1 MIGDNIIE
9 FYSTVTEING
19 EIPLISFNYNNSLNN
34 YIIDYSELD
43 EKIGLLI

>member
-9 FYSTVTEING
+9 FYTTITEING

-34 YIIDYSELD
+34 YIIDYSYVE
-43 EKIGLLI
+43 